1 MRITSNTFTNQI
13 IAGSQAAQSQLS
25 TLQQQISTGND
36 IETPSD
42 DPIAY
47 SQASEMQNSL
57 NQLNAYSSAATEA
70 TTLTTQNNQA
80 MTSLHQIVAQA
91 GELLSSVTSSMSTSD
106 LQDVGTQMSALISQL
121 TSVVNQS
128 SNGTYLFGGT
138 SNQPPI
144 NASTQ
149 TYNSSANGQTTSIEV
164 QPGNPVTTGIV
175 AGQAGPPAVD
185 GFLYD
190 SSTGTDVLGSL
201 KQALSDLNSGN
212 VTALQGADTTAV
224 NNSLNLVS
232 SYVGSTA
239 SDIAAAQAAG
249 NQITQQIT
257 AQEGTINGLTQTNL
271 PDAMVQL
278 QQLQNQY
285 EATLEAGTRI
295 MNLTIMNYLSN
306 VATT

>member
-1 MRITSNTFTNQI
+1 
-13 IAGSQAAQSQLS
+13 
-25 TLQQQISTGND
+25 
-36 IETPSD
+36 
-42 DPIAY
+42 
-47 SQASEMQNSL
+47 
-57 NQLNAYSSAATEA
+57 
-70 TTLTTQNNQA
+70 
-80 MTSLHQIVAQA
+80 
-91 GELLSSVTSSMSTSD
+91 
-106 LQDVGTQMSALISQL
+106 
-121 TSVVNQS
+121 VVNQS